1 MQEHGLVKILQLN
14 RQDSFV
20 VFFFFLKASQIL
32 TMIKSFSPKNIGP
45 SFCKSRSHFIDGG
58 SDSRQGKF

>member
-14 RQDSFV
+14 RQDSS
-20 VFFFFLKASQIL
+20 FFLKASQIL

>member
-1 MQEHGLVKILQLN
+1 MQKHGLIKNLQLN

-20 VFFFFLKASQIL
+20 FFFLKASQIL
-32 TMIKSFSPKNIGP
+32 TMIKSFSPKNIGQ
-45 SFCKSRSHFIDGG
+45 SFCNHRSHFIDGG

>member
-1 MQEHGLVKILQLN
+1 VQEHGLVKILQLN
-14 RQDSFV
+14 RQDSS
-20 VFFFFLKASQIL
+20 FFLKASQIL
-32 TMIKSFSPKNIGP
+32 TMIKSFSPKNIGQ